1 MYIKELTNNE
11 FDTFTKSYPI
21 NSLFQT
27 KEYAFVMNHQGYESK
42 FIGLINGN
50 KIVGATLIII
60 EKHHGYS
67 YAYAPRGF
75 LINYNDESLYEI
87 FNEGIKKFL
96 GEQGIVAVKLSPII
110 VKNIYDSNKNSY
122 YSNENYSHIYD
133 YMKRLDYHHYGYN
146 NFFEAQ
152 RPRFESVINL
162 SIGTEKLFNNISKS
176 FRTKIRTAKKNGI
189 YIRKGNLDDIN
200 ILYNQVKNKYPRNL
214 KYLTD
219 IYEEFGKENKCDLYF
234 ARLDTKKYLVNS
246 QNKYENTYSISQDI
260 NYKLADQKNSFKLIN
275 NKLDIDNKLENY
287 KLKLVNATKMIEK
300 YPEGIDLASI
310 LVVKNRDQVHMII
323 DGYDVNYRNLNAK
336 HLLLWELIKKY
347 SEEGY
352 KIFNLGG
359 VSNILIDENK
369 YSGLNDFKIN
379 FGSYFVEYMGDL
391 EVKTNNKLYIMH
403 NNPIKRLIKK
413 KSA

>member
-87 FNEGIKKFL
+87 FTEGIKKFL